1 MSAIMFA
8 FRGSHIG
15 KNYTNGAN
23 DANVKLLVK
32 PDLDGRVLLQKT
44 EKEVDG
50 RKKNTAVAAT
60 TSAGHVESRG
70 LLWFGG

>member
-1 MSAIMFA
+1 MFA
-8 FRGSHIG
+8 FRGGHDGES
-15 KNYTNGAN
+15 YTNGADN
-23 DANVKLLVK
+23 ANVELLVQ

-60 TSAGHVESRG
+60 TSAGHVEGKS
-70 LLWFGG
+70 LLWFGRLAVV